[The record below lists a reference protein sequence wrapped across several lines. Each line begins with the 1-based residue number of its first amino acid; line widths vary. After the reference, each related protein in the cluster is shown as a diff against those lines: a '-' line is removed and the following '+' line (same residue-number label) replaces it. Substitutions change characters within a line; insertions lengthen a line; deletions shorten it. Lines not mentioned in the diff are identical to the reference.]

1 MQVTNEITY
10 RELRETFEK
19 THFKVINP
27 VTYVQVI
34 DGVVHTRTKGEMFTL
49 YENLYYK
56 TIEKKT
62 KKDGTE
68 VSETKQKTFLT
79 DWMKDPYIRTYK
91 ELVFEP
97 CNKISDDQYNL
108 WNGWRAS
115 KLEKRNT
122 NFEDSLMNKHFK
134 YIFGDE
140 MYEYAMDYFAHI
152 VQTGKKTDVCLLLQS
167 EPGTGK
173 DTVFN
178 YVGQKILGQEYYLNE
193 DHVDMLIG
201 GNFNED
207 ISHKVLI
214 VLNESNRAKTSEIIE
229 AVKNAITR
237 DFNSIRIKKE
247 KTRFEKNNINW
258 GTLTNSHDSMKI
270 ENNDRRI
277 AARKIPSTYKGNTKY
292 YDDLYDEIESG
303 NYDRACYDF
312 FMERKIKVKKFQAE
326 RPMTDYYQDLKERNI
341 PVSAQFLVS
350 IMQEETDELEMLK
363 IPAKSFYD
371 RYMLFLKQNGYEY
384 KHTMTKFGL
393 DMKQYDVVKK
403 HNTKKCI
410 VYTINIKELETYLR
424 KERYYSVS
432 DGSDD
437 EIDTSPEVVVYLDPK
452 DKASYVRAEE
462 YNELKDE
469 LTKLQDEIRK
479 VRESNVNLSRV
490 TYEYDT
496 TDESDDIPVMFQSNI
511 FTNNIERVTVECK
524 KSNKIVKAVKVR
536 SDFPVK
542 VPKEKRQKPKPMK
555 YKTKKENV
563 TCDDEDYE
571 QIATIKF

>member
-1 MQVTNEITY
+1 MQVTHEITY
-10 RELRETFEK
+10 KELKKTFEK
-19 THFKVINP
+19 NHFKVINP

-34 DGVVHTRTKGEMFTL
+34 DGVVHTRTKSEMFML
-49 YENLYYK
+49 YENLSYK

-68 VSETKQKTFLT
+68 VSETKYKSFLG
-79 DWMKDPYIRTYK
+79 DWLKDQYIRTYK

-97 CNKISDDQYNL
+97 CNKISNDQYNL

-115 KLEKRNT
+115 RLEKRNV
-122 NFEDSLMNKHFK
+122 NFKDSLMNKHFK
-134 YIFGDE
+134 YIFGEE
-140 MYEYAMDYFAHI
+140 MYEYAMDYFAYI

-167 EPGTGK
+167 DPGTGK
-173 DTVFN
+173 DTVYN
-178 YVGQKILGQEYYLNE
+178 YIGQKVLGQEYYLNE

-229 AVKNAITR
+229 AVKNSITR

-258 GTLTNSHDSMKI
+258 STLTNSHDSMKI

-292 YDDLYDEIESG
+292 YDALYDEIESG

-312 FMERKIKVKKFQAE
+312 FMERKIKVNKFQAE

-350 IMQEETDELEMLK
+350 IMQEESDELEVLK
-363 IPAKSFYD
+363 IPAKSLYD

-393 DMKQYDVVKK
+393 DMKQYEVVNK

-410 VYTINIKELETYLR
+410 VYTINIKELETYLQ
-424 KERYYSVS
+424 KEKYYSAN
-432 DGSDD
+432 DNDD
-437 EIDTSPEVVVYLDPK
+437 EIDTSPDVKVYLNPE
-452 DKASYVRAEE
+452 DKASYVRAED
-462 YNELKDE
+462 YNELKNE
-469 LTKLQDEIRK
+469 LTKLQNEISK
-479 VRESNVNLSRV
+479 ARESNINLTRV

-496 TDESDDIPVMFQSNI
+496 SDESDDIPVMFQSNI
-511 FTNNIERVTVECK
+511 FNNTIERVTVDCK
-524 KSNKIVKAVKVR
+524 KKSKTVKTVKAIKAPEFPRKV
-536 SDFPVK
+536 
-542 VPKEKRQKPKPMK
+542 
-555 YKTKKENV
+555 KTKHKSKKLNYKNTKESNDV
-563 TCDDEDYE
+563 DADD
-571 QIATIKF
+571 IFTLPTMF

>member
-1 MQVTNEITY
+1 
-10 RELRETFEK
+10 
-19 THFKVINP
+19 
-27 VTYVQVI
+27 
-34 DGVVHTRTKGEMFTL
+34 
-49 YENLYYK
+49 
-56 TIEKKT
+56 
-62 KKDGTE
+62 
-68 VSETKQKTFLT
+68 
-79 DWMKDPYIRTYK
+79 MKDPCIRTYK

-97 CNKISDDQYNL
+97 CNNKISNDQYNL
-108 WNGWRAS
+108 WSGWRAS
-115 KLEKRNT
+115 RLEKRNV
-122 NFEDSLMNKHFK
+122 NFEDSFINKHFK
-134 YIFGDE
+134 YMFGDE
-140 MYEYAMDYFAHI
+140 MYEYAMDYFAYI

-173 DTVFN
+173 DTGFN
-178 YVGQKILGQEYYLNE
+178 YFGQKILGQEYYLNE

-207 ISHKVLI
+207 ISQKVLI

-247 KTRFEKNNINW
+247 KTRFEKNNISW
-258 GTLTNSHDSMKI
+258 ATLTNSHDSMKI

-312 FMERKIKVKKFQAE
+312 FMKRKIKVKKFQAE

-350 IMQEETDELEMLK
+350 IMQEESDELEILK

-393 DMKQYDVVKK
+393 DMKQHEVVQK

-424 KERYYSVS
+424 KEKYYLTNDS
-432 DGSDD
+432 SDD
-437 EIDTSPEVVVYLDPK
+437 EIDTSHDVKVYLDPK

-462 YNELKDE
+462 DK
-469 LTKLQDEIRK
+469 LTKLQDEIKK
-479 VRESNVNLSRV
+479 VRESNVNLTRV

-496 TDESDDIPVMFQSNI
+496 SDESDDIPVMFQSNI
-511 FTNNIERVTVECK
+511 FTDNIERVTVECK
-524 KSNKIVKAVKVR
+524 KPKKTVKAVKAPE
-536 SDFPVK
+536 FPRKVK
-542 VPKEKRQKPKPMK
+542 RKSKKLT
-555 YKTKKENV
+555 YKTVKEN
-563 TCDDEDYE
+563 DDIDMED
-571 QIATIKF
+571 ILTLPKMF